1 MAETKWRVIAGHVR
15 RRVLEWKCETSA
27 LETLKWCRPFQNSTS
42 RLRPCLS
49 PTAHNYCRQPS
60 KSGGAWEH
68 YSWAKQLQPVNGIQV
83 VMFTY
88 IQALHKVFPSSHPPS
103 MPMLKAVIY
112 RHQIFLMLY
121 WVRHVG
127 LPHLNS
133 TSGPLPRGADES
145 LALHVL
151 MVIYRK
157 SHIHPGETT
166 VPLTSPTASV
176 PVIELL
182 SFSTHAHRCRQRPSM
197 SGCIDFDIF
206 GRLDSR
212 KGKTCSVD
220 SSHDPFQSVRLR
232 EPGSASA

>member
-1 MAETKWRVIAGHVR
+1 MVVTEWRMIAGHMRR

-103 MPMLKAVIY
+103 MSMLKAVHVIY

-121 WVRHVG
+121 WVRHVD

-133 TSGPLPRGADES
+133 ASWPITSKR
-145 LALHVL
+145 
-151 MVIYRK
+151 R
-157 SHIHPGETT
+157 
-166 VPLTSPTASV
+166 
-176 PVIELL
+176 
-182 SFSTHAHRCRQRPSM
+182 
-197 SGCIDFDIF
+197 
-206 GRLDSR
+206 
-212 KGKTCSVD
+212 
-220 SSHDPFQSVRLR
+220 
-232 EPGSASA
+232 

>member
-1 MAETKWRVIAGHVR
+1 MVQ
-15 RRVLEWKCETSA
+15 
-27 LETLKWCRPFQNSTS
+27 TLSELNLTAAA
-42 RLRPCLS
+42 CLS
-49 PTAHNYCRQPS
+49 PTAHAAGNLAS
-60 KSGGAWEH
+60 LGGAWEH

-88 IQALHKVFPSSHPPS
+88 IQALHKVFPSSHPHS

-145 LALHVL
+145 FALHVL
-151 MVIYRK
+151 IVIYRK